1 MFRPTIS
8 STPLTLQM
16 ANTFFK
22 NIGGEAFHNDV
33 TFISTLRALVA
44 SRVNEG
50 ESVFVAFRN
59 TSYPKSAIEGNTDRY
74 VVDAIYNSHDYG
86 EGSIIIHSFTG
97 SASDNLA
104 AFRVIERAFTS
115 RNSGFERIVKVTE
128 FFRKTFYSLCYVNP
142 AERKVAIFVDN
153 LNIRRMH
160 YLQCSI
166 FAFLPWYFDPNAGVT
181 EDEME
186 LIQSLRETTP
196 ERYMAAISKIAS
208 AYDFRSMHIRN
219 SLKGFETMYEKH
231 QCDSLRKSIQSYRR
245 RIIDYN
251 DQIANVLRTKNDAE
265 IRLMGLEEKI
275 ARLDG
280 EDSEIMEYFLCNKKL
295 DLEYVNGSDLT
306 FVVKDHLTYF
316 DEDMAKTIIDNNNSY
331 VYRHSRSFD
340 REDVKKLMYAIFID
354 QVLKLRFCCAY
365 TIRLGERVTGMRD
378 YSYNESCDTY
388 IPNPHID
395 RYSCLGNYERTMN
408 ERLMDNDAIGAIEQ
422 CISSC
427 KSLNFSDSTVME
439 VFMDRMCGRD
449 GYRHNKCIELP
460 DGNIVDMKGAIEWM
474 KAQERAAQETET
486 PEEAQE
492 ETTAAEEQE
501 PTEEVP
507 VEETVDHIDEDEEIE
522 DDLELLDE
530 DELF

>member
-1 MFRPTIS
+1 MFRPTIN
-8 STPLTLQM
+8 STPLTSQT
-16 ANTFFK
+16 ANTFFR
-22 NIGGEAFHNDV
+22 NIGGESFHNDV

-44 SRVNEG
+44 SRVSEG

-59 TSYPKSAIEGNTDRY
+59 TSYSKNTIEDNPSNDVINGIYDPRDYRDGN
-74 VVDAIYNSHDYG
+74 
-86 EGSIIIHSFTG
+86 IIIHSFEG
-97 SASDNLA
+97 NASDNLA
-104 AFRVIERAFTS
+104 AFKIIEKEFTLN
-115 RNSGFERIVKVTE
+115 NSGFERIVKVTE

-142 AERKVAIFVDN
+142 AQRKVVIFVDH

-160 YLQCSI
+160 YLQCAI

-196 ERYMAAISKIAS
+196 ERYMAAITKIAS

-219 SLKGFETMYEKH
+219 SLKGFETLYEKR
-231 QCDSLRKSIQSYRR
+231 QCDSLRNNIQNYIRKIR
-245 RIIDYN
+245 DYN
-251 DQIANVLRTKNDAE
+251 DQISNVLRNKNDAE

-275 ARLDG
+275 TRLEG
-280 EDSEIMEYFLCNKKL
+280 EDSEIMEYFLCNTKL
-295 DLEYVNGSDLT
+295 DLEYVEGSKLT
-306 FVVKDHLTYF
+306 FVVKDHLLYF
-316 DEDMAKTIIDNNNSY
+316 DEDMAKTIIDNYNSY
-331 VYRHSRSFD
+331 IYRHSRSFD
-340 REDVKKLMYAIFID
+340 CEDVKKLMYAIFID

-365 TIRLGERVTGMRD
+365 EICLGERVTGLRG
-378 YSYNESCDTY
+378 YNYNESCDTY

-408 ERLMDNDAIGAIEQ
+408 ERLVENDAIGAIEQ
-422 CISSC
+422 CVSSC

-460 DGNIVDMKGAIEWM
+460 DGIVVDMKGAIEWM
-474 KAQERAAQETET
+474 KEQERAVHEAETSEEVQ
-486 PEEAQE
+486 EEAP
-492 ETTAAEEQE
+492 AAEGEHM
-501 PTEEVP
+501 EEAP
-507 VEETVDHIDEDEEIE
+507 AEEAVDHIDEEIE
-522 DDLELLDE
+522 DDLELPDE

>member
-1 MFRPTIS
+1 MFRPTIN
-8 STPLTLQM
+8 STPLTSQT
-16 ANTFFK
+16 AHTFFR
-22 NIGGEAFHNDV
+22 NIGGESYHNDV

-44 SRVNEG
+44 SRINEG
-50 ESVFVAFRN
+50 ESVSVAFRN
-59 TSYPKSAIEGNTDRY
+59 TSYSKSTIEDNPGNA
-74 VVDAIYNSHDYG
+74 VVNAIYNPYDYG
-86 EGSIIIHSFTG
+86 DGSIVIHSFEG
-97 SASDNLA
+97 NASDNFA
-104 AFRVIERAFTS
+104 AFKVIEREFTS
-115 RNSGFERIVKVTE
+115 NNRGFERIEKVTK

-142 AERKVAIFVDN
+142 DDRKVVIFIDK

-160 YLQCSI
+160 YLQCAI

-196 ERYMAAISKIAS
+196 DRYMAAITKIAS

-219 SLKGFETMYEKH
+219 SLKGFETLYEKR
-231 QCDSLRKSIQSYRR
+231 QCDSLRNNIQSYIRKIR
-245 RIIDYN
+245 DYN
-251 DQIANVLRTKNDAE
+251 DQISNVLRNKNDAE

-275 ARLDG
+275 ARLEV
-280 EDSEIMEYFLCNKKL
+280 EDSEIMEYFLCNTKL
-295 DLEYVNGSDLT
+295 DLEYVDGSELT
-306 FVVKDHLTYF
+306 FVVKDHLLYF
-316 DEDMAKTIIDNNNSY
+316 DEDMAKTIIDNYNSY
-331 VYRHSRSFD
+331 IYRHSRSFD

-365 TIRLGERVTGMRD
+365 TIRLGERVTGMRGYD
-378 YSYNESCDTY
+378 YNESCDTY

-408 ERLMDNDAIGAIEQ
+408 ERLMENDAIGAIEQ

-449 GYRHNKCIELP
+449 GYKHNKCIELP
-460 DGNIVDMKGAIEWM
+460 DRSVVDMKGAIEWM
-474 KAQERAAQETET
+474 KEQERAAQEAEVPEEILEET
-486 PEEAQE
+486 PE
-492 ETTAAEEQE
+492 AEERE
-501 PTEEVP
+501 PAEEAPTEED
-507 VEETVDHIDEDEEIE
+507 VDNIDEEIE
-522 DDLELLDE
+522 DDLELPDD